1 MARATTQ
8 QIQLLHHTL
17 GLRPDQRNAHRNH
30 FVAGP
35 GHHDMP
41 DLEALEASGLM
52 ARGRTPS
59 FIDKTDVVFHAT
71 DAGRELAL
79 QELPPPKRQ
88 TQHCQW
94 LDADTGYSFGEWL
107 CGIRLPKVETRVR
120 LLPGPPFEY
129 RMYRNAWCG
138 TYGHYREVEGQWACT
153 KKEAKASYKAA
164 LKAHNSKDH
173 P

>member
-17 GLRPDQRNAHRNH
+17 GLRPDQRDAHRNH

-52 ARGRTPS
+52 ARGRSPS

-79 QELPPPKRQ
+79 QELPQPAKRS
-88 TQHCQW
+88 QHGQW
-94 LDADTGYSFGEWL
+94 LDADCGETFAEWL
-107 CGIRLPKVETRVR
+107 CRYGVPRYDMRWDR
-120 LLPGPPFEY
+120 QGRFEY
-129 RMYRNAWCG
+129 RMYRSPG
-138 TYGHYREVEGQWACT
+138 GIRYDVTGDWAAT
-153 KKEAKASYKAA
+153 KKAAKASYKAA
-164 LKAHNSKDH
+164 LKAHNSKEH